1 MRAII
6 EGQLS
11 KTAQV
16 LETPNAVSNHTKE
29 GAFEMATATVSPIE
43 RFFKHVQKSDD
54 PEGCWLWVGATDN
67 RGYGQLHVDGRPVK
81 AHRFSYQHHKGAIPH
96 GLQVCHACDTPAC
109 VNPAHLWLGTAKDN
123 MRDCGSKGR
132 AHYQR
137 YPEHVRRGEKHHR
150 AKLTEAQAREIKRR
164 FTAGGYTHRQLA
176 EEYGV
181 TTNTVGM
188 LVRGITWKHLP

>member
-54 PEGCWLWVGATDN
+54 PEGCWLWTGACFKSG
-67 RGYGQLHVDGRPVK
+67 GYGAFSVDKRPVR
-81 AHRFSYQHHKGAIPH
+81 AHRWSYEHFVGNIPE
-96 GLQVCHACDTPAC
+96 GLYVCHKCDTPAC
-109 VNPAHLWLGTAKDN
+109 VNPAHLF
-123 MRDCGSKGR
+123 C
-132 AHYQR
+132 R
-137 YPEHVRRGEKHHR
+137 YK
-150 AKLTEAQAREIKRR
+150 
-164 FTAGGYTHRQLA
+164 F
-176 EEYGV
+176 
-181 TTNTVGM
+181 
-188 LVRGITWKHLP
+188 